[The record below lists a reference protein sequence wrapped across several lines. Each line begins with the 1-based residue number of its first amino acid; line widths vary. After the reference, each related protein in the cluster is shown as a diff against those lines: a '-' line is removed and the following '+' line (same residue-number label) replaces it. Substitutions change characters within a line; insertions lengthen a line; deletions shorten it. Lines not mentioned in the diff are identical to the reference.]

1 MAKPKILIVD
11 DEKPLRDMLA
21 KWFAPSYDCLTAPD
35 AAEALRL
42 VRANPDLALM
52 ISDVKMPGESG
63 VELLKKAKAEN
74 PAMAAILLTAYGTVD
89 LAVEAMKD
97 GADDFFQKPVTD
109 LKAFELRVAK
119 AIRTSNLEKEVA
131 QLKDQLGAELESFT
145 GQSPAMQRVYTLI
158 RKVAPSDAT
167 ILVEGPSG
175 SGKEL
180 AAQAIHRLSRRAK
193 GPFVAVECSA
203 FSGDLL
209 KSELFGYEPGTFTG
223 GLKDGKKGCIEEADG
238 GTLFLDEIG
247 EIDMPTQIALL
258 RTIETKSVRRLG
270 GAAEKPV
277 DFRLV
282 AATNRNLAKMVAD
295 GAFREDLYY
304 RLNVIDVRMPALKDH
319 PEDIA
324 LLVARF
330 LKEFSAANGGTV
342 TGIEPAAL
350 KKLETYP
357 WPGNVRQLRNAVEK
371 MVVLASGPR
380 LTVADLP
387 VEITEGGERETGNGK
402 TENGRTDNGQG
413 TEDRRESVPH
423 LAPPTLAETEK
434 AQILAVLD
442 ECRNNKSKAA
452 ERLGISRRTL
462 HRKLKEWSLAE
473 ASA

>member
-1 MAKPKILIVD
+1 MPKPKVLIVD

-35 AAEALRL
+35 AEEALKA
-42 VRANPDLALM
+42 VQATPDLALM

-63 VELLKKAKAEN
+63 VELLKKAKAAN
-74 PAMAAILLTAYGTVD
+74 PSMAAILLTAYGTVD

-97 GADDFFQKPVTD
+97 GADDFFQKPITD
-109 LKAFELRVAK
+109 MAAFELRVAK
-119 AIRTSNLEKEVA
+119 ALRGAALAREVDSS
-131 QLKDQLGAELESFT
+131 LKGTGAAGRALDAFT
-145 GQSPAMQRVYTLI
+145 GDSPAMRRVYALI
-158 RKVAPSDAT
+158 RKVAPTDAT

-180 AAQAIHRLSRRAK
+180 AARAVHALSRRAD

-203 FSGDLL
+203 FSEDLL

-258 RTIETKSVRRLG
+258 RAIESKAVRRLG
-270 GAAEKPV
+270 GAAEKKV

-319 PEDIA
+319 PEDIP

-330 LKEFSAANGGTV
+330 LKEFAAKNGSPV
-342 TGIEPAAL
+342 AGIEPAAMEA
-350 KKLETYP
+350 LEAYP

-371 MVVLASGPR
+371 MVVLASGPT
-380 LTVADLP
+380 LTEADLP
-387 VEITEGGERETGNGK
+387 EEIAAGGRDERDT
-402 TENGRTDNGQG
+402 
-413 TEDRRESVPH
+413 VA
-423 LAPPTLAETEK
+423 APSAHTLAETERE
-434 AQILAVLD
+434 QILAALD
-442 ECRNNKSKAA
+442 RCRNNKSRAA
-452 ERLGISRRTL
+452 EALGISRRTL
-462 HRKLKEWSLAE
+462 HRKLNEWNIDR
-473 ASA
+473 